1 MIITSNFF
9 IDLNLINDKD
19 KIKSILN
26 SRSTDI
32 TETEKYSRYRRDAFD
47 YIENLIKKYS
57 DNRKYYITL
66 EKETFAIT
74 LWILK
79 YINENSLINRFI
91 IEQRDVFE
99 NKIIEISKE
108 NYDNIIQYFDALGI
122 HNTSVEN
129 NNFFKIPFDIFIRYN
144 KKLSGNTYRLIYQM
158 LNNGYV
164 YIDIDQVAHILREYF
179 VFKMHETYN
188 KMKYEDANYIFE
200 GFYSILDKL
209 KEDFIKENSKNTM
222 NLGKV
227 DFSIFPPCVKEII
240 NEIKDGGNPSH
251 MARFTLA
258 TFLHKIGMGNNEIVK
273 IFSNTA
279 DFDEKSASYQV
290 DHLTGVISGTEY
302 TPPKCSTLKSNHLCY
317 MGDDPLCPHIKH
329 PLQYY
334 EIKAKDKIKKSKS

>member
-9 IDLNLINDKD
+9 IDLNLINDRY

-32 TETEKYSRYRRDAFD
+32 TETEKYSRYRRDAFN

-57 DNRKYYITL
+57 DNRKYDITL
-66 EKETFAIT
+66 EKETFAIA

-79 YINENSLINRFI
+79 YINKNSLINRFI
-91 IEQRDVFE
+91 IDQRDVFE
-99 NKIIEISKE
+99 HRIIKLSNE

-122 HNTSVEN
+122 HNTSIEN
-129 NNFFKIPFDIFIRYN
+129 NNFFKIPFDIFIKYN

-164 YIDIDQVAHILREYF
+164 YIDIDQVAHILREYLA
-179 VFKMHETYN
+179 VKIREIYDR
-188 KMKYEDANYIFE
+188 MKYDDANYIFE
-200 GFYSILDKL
+200 GFYSTLDEL
-209 KEDFIKENSKNTM
+209 KENFIKENSKNTM

-334 EIKAKDKIKKSKS
+334 EIKAKDKIKKSKL